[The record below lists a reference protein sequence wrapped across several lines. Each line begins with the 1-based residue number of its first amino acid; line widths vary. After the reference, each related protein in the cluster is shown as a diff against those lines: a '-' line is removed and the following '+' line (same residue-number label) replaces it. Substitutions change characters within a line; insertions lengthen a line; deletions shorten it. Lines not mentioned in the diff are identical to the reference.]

1 MHTGGLAPHHT
12 STDLSLVRDIGIIAR
27 IFDHAA
33 IALMGRIGTRMQS
46 KGDLLPYGQANGHV
60 RHGLL
65 IEERVQRPLHSSGR
79 TGPCSIAGAQGGGL
93 LHTSLPM
100 TCSAS
105 LSTLSLRASSGRAA
119 AQFLE

>member
-46 KGDLLPYGQANGHV
+46 KGDLLPYGQAN
-60 RHGLL
+60 RHLRNVLL
-65 IEERVQRPLHSSGR
+65 IDERVQCSLHGGGR
-79 TGPCSIAGAQGGGL
+79 TGPCGIAGAEGGGL

-100 TCSAS
+100 TRSAT
-105 LSTLSLRASSGRAA
+105 LST
-119 AQFLE
+119 